1 MSKELYIVDTTLRDG
16 EQAPGVAFTREE
28 KVEIAKFLDS
38 IGVNVIEAG
47 IPAMG
52 EDETET
58 IKEIVSVCKNSEII
72 TWNRLKKSDIDA
84 SLKTGVK
91 MVHISAP
98 ASDIQIWN
106 KLQKDRKWVLKE
118 VEDVLSYANSKGLEI
133 SFGAE
138 DSSRANVDFLDK
150 LYETAVK
157 SGATRVRYADTL
169 GILTPFEV
177 LERVKRVRKKLNVGI
192 DFHGHNDFGMATA
205 NAVAAFR
212 AGAEYISCSVNGL
225 GERAGNTPLDEI
237 VMAVR
242 YLEKGHSD
250 INIKKF
256 MELAE
261 IVEKSSG
268 RKIWDSKPVV
278 GRRVF
283 SHESGIHVDGIMK
296 SPENYEFYPPEEVGR
311 TREIVLGKHSGASA
325 VVMKL
330 KEMGIIVSKL
340 QAADILNKIKDN
352 IGKDNTEEIWN
363 FCIKNSNIKSI

>member
-1 MSKELYIVDTTLRDG
+1 MSRELCIVDTTLRDG

-38 IGVNVIEAG
+38 IGVDVIEAG

-52 EDETET
+52 EMEIET
-58 IKEIVSVCKNSEII
+58 IKEIVSVCKNAEVI
-72 TWNRLKKSDIDA
+72 TWNRLKKSDIDD
-84 SLKTGVK
+84 SIKTGVK

-106 KLQKDRKWVLKE
+106 KLHKDRKWILKE
-118 VEDVLSYANSKGLEI
+118 VENVLGYANSKGLKI

-138 DSSRANVDFLDK
+138 DSSRANLNFLDK

-157 SGATRVRYADTL
+157 NGATRVRYADTL

-177 LERVKRVRKKLNVGI
+177 LDKIKRIRKKLNVEI

-242 YLEKGHSD
+242 YLEKGYSK

-268 RKIWDSKPVV
+268 RKIWESKPIV

-283 SHESGIHVDGIMK
+283 SHESGIHVDGIIK
-296 SPENYEFYPPEEVGR
+296 LPENYEFYPPEEVGR
-311 TREIVLGKHSGASA
+311 TREIVLGKHSGTAA

-330 KEMGIIVSKL
+330 KEVGITVSKL
-340 QAADILNKIKDN
+340 QAADILKRY
-352 IGKDNTEEIWN
+352 
-363 FCIKNSNIKSI
+363 KNSLGTDAMENMCKLLNV

>member
-1 MSKELYIVDTTLRDG
+1 MAKELFIVDTTLRDG

-28 KVEIAKFLDS
+28 KVEIAKFLDG

-52 EDETET
+52 EIETET
-58 IKEIVSVCKNSEII
+58 IKEIVSQCKNAEII

-84 SLKTGVK
+84 SIKTGVK

-118 VEDVLSYANSKGLEI
+118 VQDVLGYAKSKGLEI

-138 DSSRANVDFLDK
+138 DSSRADRNFLDK
-150 LYETAVK
+150 LYKTAVK

-177 LERVKRVRKKLNVGI
+177 LERIKKIRKKLNVGI

-242 YLEKGHSD
+242 YLEKGDSD

-296 SPENYEFYPPEEVGR
+296 SPENYEFYSPEEIGR

-330 KEMGIIVSKL
+330 KEVGITVSKL
-340 QAADILNKIKDN
+340 QAADILRRCKDN
-352 IGKDNTEEIWN
+352 LGTEAIGDVCKLL
-363 FCIKNSNIKSI
+363 NI